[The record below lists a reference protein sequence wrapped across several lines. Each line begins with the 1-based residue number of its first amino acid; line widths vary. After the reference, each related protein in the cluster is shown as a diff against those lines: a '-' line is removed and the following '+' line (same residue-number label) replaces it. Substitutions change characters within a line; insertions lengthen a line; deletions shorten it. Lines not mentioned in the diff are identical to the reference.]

1 MYELIC
7 WGDFPF
13 IIARLGNLRL
23 SRLEECAGQLAE
35 EEHWELPKD
44 WRQTKAHPFSEF
56 LEAYSL
62 RKEAFRV
69 GTDQFAD
76 IQGHDSFSHIFN
88 HLCGQRNHRRNGIH
102 THLRKRRTLP
112 DRTLWHTPRHSSI
125 PIDPFPSFPS
135 GIPFLK
141 WHDPHW
147 IELGLD
153 SQRLEIVLDL
163 LATDFRASTVSRQAS
178 SEVRQQLFNV
188 FLNQAYKLVSSSSLV
203 LFSFDYSYDFLFRL
217 GLCCHVVLLEF
228 VAELSSQGFYA
239 DLFWCLWIKLGNW
252 VVSFDFLLGSPESIF
267 LYEPFKANLSR

>member
-76 IQGHDSFSHIFN
+76 IQGARFLFSYFQPFMRSAEPSKEWDSYPSEEEEEAAWSDVVTYPSAFFHTYWSFPLFPFSHTFPQVAWSP
-88 HLCGQRNHRRNGIH
+88 L
-102 THLRKRRTLP
+102 
-112 DRTLWHTPRHSSI
+112 DRAWPRFPTSWDSPWSI
-125 PIDPFPSFPS
+125 GDWLS
-135 GIPFLK
+135 GIYRIPTGEFRS
-141 WHDPHW
+141 
-147 IELGLD
+147 E
-153 SQRLEIVLDL
+153 
-163 LATDFRASTVSRQAS
+163 ATV
-178 SEVRQQLFNV
+178 
-188 FLNQAYKLVSSSSLV
+188 
-203 LFSFDYSYDFLFRL
+203 
-217 GLCCHVVLLEF
+217 
-228 VAELSSQGFYA
+228 
-239 DLFWCLWIKLGNW
+239 I
-252 VVSFDFLLGSPESIF
+252 
-267 LYEPFKANLSR
+267 